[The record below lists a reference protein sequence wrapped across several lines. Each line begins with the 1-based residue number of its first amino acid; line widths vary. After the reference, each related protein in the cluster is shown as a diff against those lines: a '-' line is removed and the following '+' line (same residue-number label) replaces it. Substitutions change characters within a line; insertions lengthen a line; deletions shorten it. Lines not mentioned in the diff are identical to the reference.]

1 MYGTILSVLFLG
13 MLPVWGANTSVTDV
27 CSLLPV
33 AAPSIV
39 SPQNLSSLDT
49 ALSASGVVIVDLD
62 SGQTLYERG
71 ADQPRPMASLTKL
84 MTALILVENHAL
96 DELVPIPKEASD
108 VAGNATHLPVG
119 NHFTVG
125 DLLSSML
132 IPSANDAALSLALF
146 HAGSTNAFS
155 KEMNQR
161 AKELGLQET
170 SYENAVGLD
179 DVAQRSSPRDLALL
193 AMTVLR
199 HDAIRERMSTAS
211 ETIRSVEGAHISL
224 VHSHQLLHVEA
235 DGNTIN
241 GASQSGQ
248 AVISAGKT
256 GTTDSAGQCLLSIV
270 EAEGRRYVVVLLHS
284 RNRYTDMQTILTSL
298 SHS

>member
-1 MYGTILSVLFLG
+1 MYGSLLSVLFLG
-13 MLPVWGANTSVTDV
+13 MLPVWGGTATVTDA
-27 CSLLPV
+27 SALLPV

-39 SPQNLSSLDT
+39 SLEHLSSLDT

-71 ADQPRPMASLTKL
+71 ADKPRPMASLTKL

-96 DELVPIPKEASD
+96 HELVPIPQEASG
-108 VAGNATHLPVG
+108 VAGNVTYLPVG

-146 HAGSTNAFS
+146 HAGSTSAFS

-161 AKELGLQET
+161 AKELGLRET

-179 DVAQRSSPRDLALL
+179 DVGQRSSPRDLALL

-199 HDAIRERMSTAS
+199 HDAIRERMSTVS
-211 ETIRSVEGAHISL
+211 DTIRSVEGAHISL
-224 VHSHQLLHVEA
+224 VHSHQLLHVETKE
-235 DGNTIN
+235 DNTH
-241 GASQSGQ
+241 GASESGQ

-284 RNRYTDMQTILTSL
+284 RNRYIDMQTILTSL
-298 SHS
+298 SH